1 MTHLRRGG
9 MVRSRS
15 TAAGPPHGVVSPP
28 TSMPS
33 SETMPRSRLFHD
45 VLETTIRI
53 GLVLLLLV
61 WVFQIVRPFITPVVW
76 GFIIAVAVAPVSR
89 RLTAALGGRRKLAA
103 VILVALGFALF
114 IAPAVSLSGTLIAG
128 LQDLATRLHD
138 GQLRIPRPPPRIA
151 DWPLVGAPL
160 FEFWNLAI
168 NNLEAAVVR
177 LAPQLQVVGGWLLG
191 AAAGVG
197 YGIIQFVF
205 SMIIAG
211 VVIAN
216 ADRSREGLE
225 RLMRRLAGDGGHRIL
240 VLSESA
246 IRSVATGIV
255 GVALIQSGLAGAG
268 FYLAGV
274 PGAGFWALL
283 ALFLC
288 IIQLGPGL
296 VLLGAVV
303 YVFATAS
310 TLTAVLFLVWSII
323 LGLSDNVLKPLLL
336 GRGVDAP
343 ILVIFIG
350 SLGGFLSMGI
360 IGLFVGSVLFVLFY
374 TLLKSWVNED
384 LSAPPAAAGAVVN
397 AAGD

>member
-1 MTHLRRGG
+1 M
-9 MVRSRS
+9 S
-15 TAAGPPHGVVSPP
+15 A
-28 TSMPS
+28 PS
-33 SETMPRSRLFHD
+33 DTTPRARLFHD
-45 VLETTIRI
+45 VLETTIRL
-53 GLVLLLLV
+53 GLVLVLLA
-61 WVFQIVRPFITPVVW
+61 WCFQIVRPFITPVVW
-76 GFIIAVAVAPVSR
+76 GFIIAVAVAPLSR

-114 IAPAVSLSGTLIAG
+114 IAPAVRLSGTLIAG
-128 LQDLATRLHD
+128 LQDLASRLHD
-138 GQLRIPRPPPRIA
+138 GQLRIPPPPQWIA
-151 DWPLVGAPL
+151 DWPVVGDPIL
-160 FEFWNLAI
+160 EFWNLAI
-168 NNLEAAVVR
+168 NNLEAAVLR
-177 LAPQLQVVGGWLLG
+177 LAPQLQVVGGWLLT

-197 YGIIQFVF
+197 YGIVQFVF

-211 VVIAN
+211 IVIAN
-216 ADRSREGLE
+216 ADRSRGWLE
-225 RLMRRLAGDGGHRIL
+225 QLMRRLAGAGGHRIL

-246 IRSVATGIV
+246 IRSVAIGIV
-255 GVALIQSGLAGAG
+255 GVALIQAGLAGAG
-268 FYLAGV
+268 FYLVGV

-303 YVFATAS
+303 YVFSTAD
-310 TLTAVLFLVWSII
+310 TLTAVLFLVFSII

-343 ILVIFIG
+343 VLVIFIG

-374 TLLKSWVNED
+374 TLLRSWVNED
-384 LSAPPAAAGAVVN
+384 LGGPPDAAGVVEKDSGN
-397 AAGD
+397 RDPSRRAGI